1 MSDTKAR
8 GAMPRITKQ
17 RKAIFQALEGDTTH
31 PTADEIF
38 QRVKQDL
45 PSISLATVYR
55 NLKLLADSGLILEIS
70 TPDGP
75 NRYDPQTQ
83 RHYHFMC
90 KRCERVDD
98 VELPVQRTLERRLE
112 QSTQYEVHTHE
123 LIFYGVCPSCRS

>member
-1 MSDTKAR
+1 MDPKR
-8 GAMPRITKQ
+8 AMPRITKQ

-55 NLKLLADSGLILEIS
+55 NLKLLADEGIILEIS

-75 NRYDPQTQ
+75 NRYDPQTH

-98 VELPVQRTLERRLE
+98 VELPVQSTLERQLE
-112 QSTQYEVHTHE
+112 RSTRYEVHSHE
-123 LIFYGVCPSCRS
+123 LIFYGICPNCRS

>member
-1 MSDTKAR
+1 MDAR
-8 GAMPRITKQ
+8 RAMPRITKQ

-38 QRVKQDL
+38 QRVKQNL

-55 NLKLLADSGLILEIS
+55 NLKLLADEGIILEIS
-70 TPDGP
+70 TPEGP
-75 NRYDPQTQ
+75 NRYDPQTH

-112 QSTQYEVHTHE
+112 ESTRYEVHSHE
-123 LIFYGVCPSCRS
+123 LIFYGICPNCRS

>member
-1 MSDTKAR
+1 MSKAKAH

-31 PTADEIF
+31 PTADEIY
-38 QRVKQDL
+38 QRVKRDL

-75 NRYDPQTQ
+75 NRYDPQTP
-83 RHYHFMC
+83 RHYHLLC
-90 KRCERVDD
+90 QRCERVDD

-112 QSTQYEVHTHE
+112 ASTQYEVHTHE